1 MNQTTIELYSC
12 LRKKIAINLSVS
24 PQILLWVRLNPE
36 SVLCIMSL
44 VIKLF
49 AAQLCEENCKKINRG
64 KQENYRMER
73 KNGTGQK
80 IKCWWR
86 KSNQWNIEQYTILVQ
101 AHQAYLATA
110 RSTQRFLHKP
120 FLSEA
125 SPPFTGSSISIL
137 KYLLNQP

>member
-73 KNGTGQK
+73 KNGTG
-80 IKCWWR
+80 
-86 KSNQWNIEQYTILVQ
+86 
-101 AHQAYLATA
+101 
-110 RSTQRFLHKP
+110 
-120 FLSEA
+120 
-125 SPPFTGSSISIL
+125 
-137 KYLLNQP
+137 